1 MQEQKY
7 DYPTEVITLPSEGK
21 VYPESNPL
29 SKGTVEIKYMTA
41 KEEEILASQNLI
53 KKGIVLDKLFESI
66 IVDKNIN
73 PADIIVGDK
82 NAIML
87 ATRILAYGPSYEVE
101 IYNSRDEKETV
112 KIDLSKVQT
121 KEIDTSI
128 LRRDNRYNFKTPSGY
143 NLVIKL
149 LSHGD
154 EQKIDEEIK
163 ALSKFNKSGISAE
176 LTTRYRF
183 IIVEVDG
190 KSDTKSI
197 VDFINNKFVTRDT
210 RALREF
216 IKTFQPD
223 VVMEYEYEDPE
234 SGEKEVRPIPMGVG
248 FFYPSI

>member
-1 MQEQKY
+1 MQEQKH

-29 SKGTVEIKYMTA
+29 SKGTIEIKYMTA

-53 KKGIVLDKLFESI
+53 KKGTVLDKLFESI
-66 IVDKNIN
+66 IVDKDIN
-73 PADIIVGDK
+73 PSDIIVGDK

-163 ALSKFNKSGISAE
+163 ALSKLNKSGVSAE

-190 KSDTKSI
+190 KTDTKSI
-197 VDFINNKFVTRDT
+197 IDFINNKFVTRDT

>member
-7 DYPTEVITLPSEGK
+7 DFPTEVITLPSQGLC
-21 VYPESNPL
+21 YPESNPL
-29 SKGTVEIKYMTA
+29 SKGTIEIKYMTA
-41 KEEEILASQNLI
+41 REEEILASQNLI
-53 KKGIVLDKLFESI
+53 KRGVVLDKLFESI
-66 IVDKNIN
+66 IVDKDIN
-73 PADIIVGDK
+73 PSDIIVGDK

-101 IYNSRDEKETV
+101 VYNNRDEKETV

-154 EQKIDEEIK
+154 EQKVDEEIK
-163 ALSKFNKSGISAE
+163 ALSKLNKNGVSAE

-190 KSDTKSI
+190 KNDTKSI
-197 VDFINNKFVTRDT
+197 VDFINNKFVTKDT

-216 IKTFQPD
+216 IKSIQPD
-223 VVMEYEYEDPE
+223 VVLEYEYEDPE

-248 FFYPSI
+248 FFYPSL

>member
-1 MQEQKY
+1 MQEQKH

-21 VYPESNPL
+21 IYPESSPL
-29 SKGTVEIKYMTA
+29 SKGTIEIKYMTA

-53 KKGIVLDKLFESI
+53 KKGVVLDKLFESI
-66 IVDKNIN
+66 IVDR
-73 PADIIVGDK
+73 DITPSEISVGDK

-101 IYNSRDEKETV
+101 IVNDSDEKETIT
-112 KIDLSKVQT
+112 IDLSKVKT
-121 KEIDTSI
+121 KEIDTSL
-128 LRRDNRYNFKTPSGY
+128 LRRDNRYPFKTPSGT

-149 LSHGD
+149 LNHGD

-163 ALSKFNKSGISAE
+163 ALSKFNKSGVSAE
-176 LTTRYRF
+176 LTTRYRY

-190 KSDTKSI
+190 KSDSKSI
-197 VDFINNKFVTRDT
+197 IDFINNRFITRDT

-216 IKTFQPD
+216 IKSIQPD

>member
-66 IVDKNIN
+66 IVDKDIN

-163 ALSKFNKSGISAE
+163 ALSKLNKSGVSAE

-197 VDFINNKFVTRDT
+197 IDFINNKFVTRDT

>member
-29 SKGTVEIKYMTA
+29 SKGTIEIKYMTA
-41 KEEEILASQNLI
+41 REEEILASQNLI
-53 KKGIVLDKLFESI
+53 KRGVVLDKLFESI
-66 IVDKNIN
+66 IVDKDIN
-73 PADIIVGDK
+73 PSDIIVGDK

-101 IYNSRDEKETV
+101 VYNNRDQKESV
-112 KIDLSKVQT
+112 KIDLSKIQT
-121 KEIDTSI
+121 KEIDSSV
-128 LRRDNRYNFKTPSGY
+128 LRRDNRYTFKTPSGY

-163 ALSKFNKSGISAE
+163 ALSKLNKNGVSAE

-190 KSDTKSI
+190 KNDTKSI

-248 FFYPSI
+248 FFYPAL

>member
-66 IVDKNIN
+66 IVDKDIN

-163 ALSKFNKSGISAE
+163 ALSKLNKSGVSAE

-183 IIVEVDG
+183 IIVEIDG

>member
-66 IVDKNIN
+66 IVDKDIN

-163 ALSKFNKSGISAE
+163 ALSKLNKSGVSAE

-190 KSDTKSI
+190 KTDTKSI
-197 VDFINNKFVTRDT
+197 IDFINNKFVTRDT

>member
-1 MQEQKY
+1 M
-7 DYPTEVITLPSEGK
+7 
-21 VYPESNPL
+21 
-29 SKGTVEIKYMTA
+29 
-41 KEEEILASQNLI
+41 
-53 KKGIVLDKLFESI
+53 
-66 IVDKNIN
+66 
-73 PADIIVGDK
+73 
-82 NAIML
+82 
-87 ATRILAYGPSYEVE
+87 
-101 IYNSRDEKETV
+101 
-112 KIDLSKVQT
+112 
-121 KEIDTSI
+121 
-128 LRRDNRYNFKTPSGY
+128 
-143 NLVIKL
+143 IKL

-163 ALSKFNKSGISAE
+163 ALSKLNKSGVSAE

-190 KSDTKSI
+190 KTDTKSI
-197 VDFINNKFVTRDT
+197 IDFINNKFVTRDT

>member
-7 DYPTEVITLPSEGK
+7 DFPTEVITLPSQGLC
-21 VYPESNPL
+21 YPESNPL
-29 SKGTVEIKYMTA
+29 SKGTLEIKYMTA
-41 KEEEILASQNLI
+41 REEEILASANLI

-66 IVDKNIN
+66 IVDKDIN
-73 PADIIVGDK
+73 PSDIIIGDK
-82 NAIML
+82 NALML

-101 IYNSRDEKETV
+101 VYNNRDEKETV

-121 KEIDTSI
+121 KEIDSSV

-143 NLVIKL
+143 NLVVKL

-163 ALSKFNKSGISAE
+163 ALSKFNKGGASGE

-197 VDFINNKFVTRDT
+197 VDFINNKFVTKDT

-216 IKTFQPD
+216 IKSIQPD
-223 VVMEYEYEDPE
+223 LVLEYEYEDPE

-248 FFYPSI
+248 FFYPSL

>member
-1 MQEQKY
+1 MQEKKY
-7 DYPTEVITLPSEGK
+7 DFPTEVITLPSEGK

-66 IVDKNIN
+66 IVDKDIN

-163 ALSKFNKSGISAE
+163 ALSKLNKSGVSAE

-190 KSDTKSI
+190 KTDTKSI
-197 VDFINNKFVTRDT
+197 IDFINNKFVTRDT

>member
-7 DYPTEVITLPSEGK
+7 DFPTEVISLPSEGK

-66 IVDKNIN
+66 IVDKAIN
-73 PADIIVGDK
+73 PSDIIVGDK

-121 KEIDTSI
+121 KEIDTSV
-128 LRRDNRYNFKTPSGY
+128 LRRDNRYNFRTPSGY
-143 NLVIKL
+143 DLVIKL

-163 ALSKFNKSGISAE
+163 ALSKFNKSGVSAE